1 MDYLILCYWPNYRL
15 QGRFKKGFGPKDLG
29 YSEISNRSASARVW
43 RGRSA
48 DLEPPRDYQLSIG
61 GEMRSGWLDLQ
72 TQVIK
77 FQEKSDLEK
86 SKSDEGG

>member
-1 MDYLILCYWPNYRL
+1 MIYGPR
-15 QGRFKKGFGPKDLG
+15 KGFGTEDSG
-29 YSEISNRSASARVW
+29 YRKISRRRASAMVW

-48 DLEPPRDYQLSIG
+48 DLEPPRDYQLSVG

-72 TQVIK
+72 TQVRK
-77 FQEKSDLEK
+77 LQEKSDLKK